1 LHKLVILGDMKS
13 HDINIRHYEES
24 DWQQVWEV
32 LEPVFRQGETYAFP
46 VDISEREAH
55 KAWIETPL
63 QTYVADI
70 NGLVVGTYYLKP
82 NQPGQ
87 GKHVCNCGYVVAA
100 NMRGR
105 GIAAQMCSHSL
116 GEARRTGF
124 KAMQYNLIVS
134 TNEDALHLWLKMG
147 FKEVG
152 RLPDAFDHPRLG
164 YVDALVLYQWLGE

>member
-1 LHKLVILGDMKS
+1 MKS
-13 HDINIRHYEES
+13 NPIKIRDYEED
-24 DWQQVWEV
+24 DWQQVWGV
-32 LEPVFRQGETYAFP
+32 LEPVLRQGETYAFP

-63 QTYVADI
+63 QTYVAEL

-87 GKHVCNCGYVVAA
+87 GKHVCNCGYVVAP

-116 GEARRTGF
+116 AEARNLGF
-124 KAMQYNLIVS
+124 KAMQYNLVVS

-152 RLPDAFDHPRLG
+152 RLPGAFNHPQLG
-164 YVDALVLYQWLGE
+164 YVDALVLYQWLGN